1 MEPLTTGVVGILAVF
16 GLLVL
21 RMPIAY
27 ALMLVGFAGT
37 AYLSS
42 PAAALPMVPR
52 TLFGVS
58 SFYAYTVIPLFV
70 AMGCFAE
77 QVGMIRNIYDAF
89 DKWFRKLP
97 GGLAITTIGASAGFA
112 AVSGSSVATAAAI
125 GTCALPEMRKFGYS
139 PKLATGSIAA
149 GGTLGWLIPPSVGF
163 IIYAMLTE
171 QSVGKLLIAGIAPGL
186 VLAAAYISIIVI
198 WVKINPS
205 LARPAEGE
213 VGWRAKFLSL
223 KKIWSAL
230 VAFLL
235 VVGGMYLGF
244 FTPTEAAS
252 VGATILFLVYILR
265 GKLTLTS
272 LNEALRKTVQ
282 ISVMILLLVAGA
294 NIFSFFLALS
304 TLPMVVSQWVESLS
318 VSPYLIIFV
327 VSMIYL
333 FMGCFLDGVSIM
345 VMTMPVIYPII
356 ISLNFDPIWFG
367 VIVMLMMEA
376 GLITPPM
383 GLNVF
388 AVAGVAKDVPL
399 QEIFRGIAPF
409 LLSILFVAFLV
420 TLFPGLTLF
429 LPNMMMK

>member
-1 MEPLTTGVVGILAVF
+1 MTGIAGIVAVF
-16 GLLVL
+16 SLLLL

-37 AYLSS
+37 ACLSS
-42 PAAALPMVPR
+42 GAAALSMVPR
-52 TLFGVS
+52 TIFGVS

-77 QVGMIRNIYDAF
+77 QVGMIRNIYDVF

-139 PKLATGSIAA
+139 PKLATGTIAA

-171 QSVGKLLIAGIAPGL
+171 QSVGKLLISGIVPGFL
-186 VLAAAYISIIVI
+186 LAVSYISIIVI

-205 LARPAEGE
+205 LAGTAEGE
-213 VGWRAKFLSL
+213 ISWQEKIVSL

-230 VAFLL
+230 VTFLL

-244 FTPTEAAS
+244 FTPTEAAAI
-252 VGATILFLVYILR
+252 GATILFIVNLAS
-265 GKLTLTS
+265 GKLTLVS
-272 LNEALRKTVQ
+272 LNEALHKTVQ

-294 NIFSFFLALS
+294 NVFSFFLALS
-304 TLPMVVSQWVESLS
+304 TIPMAVTQWVTNLA
-318 VSPYLIIFV
+318 VSPYLIIAIICL
-327 VSMIYL
+327 IYL

-356 ISLNFDPIWFG
+356 IGLQFDPIWFG

-388 AVAGVAKDVPL
+388 AVAGVAGDIPL
-399 QEIFRGIAPF
+399 EEIFKGIAPF
-409 LLSILFVAFLV
+409 LISILFVAFLV
-420 TLFPGLTLF
+420 VLFPKLALF
-429 LPNMMMK
+429 LPSMMSK

>member
-1 MEPLTTGVVGILAVF
+1 
-16 GLLVL
+16 
-21 RMPIAY
+21 
-27 ALMLVGFAGT
+27 
-37 AYLSS
+37 
-42 PAAALPMVPR
+42 MVPR

-139 PKLATGSIAA
+139 PRLAAGSIAA

-171 QSVGKLLIAGIAPGL
+171 QSVGKLLISGIVPGL
-186 VLAAAYISIIVI
+186 LLSAAYISIIII

-213 VGWRAKFLSL
+213 ISWQEKLASL

-230 VAFLL
+230 VTFLM

-244 FTPTEAAS
+244 FTPTEAAAI
-252 VGATILFLVYILR
+252 GATILFIVNLFS
-265 GKLTLTS
+265 GKLTL
-272 LNEALRKTVQ
+272 
-282 ISVMILLLVAGA
+282 
-294 NIFSFFLALS
+294 
-304 TLPMVVSQWVESLS
+304 
-318 VSPYLIIFV
+318 
-327 VSMIYL
+327 
-333 FMGCFLDGVSIM
+333 
-345 VMTMPVIYPII
+345 
-356 ISLNFDPIWFG
+356 
-367 VIVMLMMEA
+367 
-376 GLITPPM
+376 
-383 GLNVF
+383 
-388 AVAGVAKDVPL
+388 
-399 QEIFRGIAPF
+399 
-409 LLSILFVAFLV
+409 
-420 TLFPGLTLF
+420 FP
-429 LPNMMMK
+429 

>member
-1 MEPLTTGVVGILAVF
+1 MESILTGILGIVIVF
-16 GLLVL
+16 LLLVL

-27 ALMLVGFAGT
+27 ALMLVGFLGT
-37 AYLSS
+37 SYLSS
-42 PAAALPMVPR
+42 RGAALPMVPM
-52 TLFGVS
+52 TIYGVS
-58 SFYAYTVIPLFV
+58 SFYAFTVIPLFV

-89 DKWFRKLP
+89 DKWFRKMP

-125 GTCALPEMRKFGYS
+125 GTCALPEMRQFGYA

-171 QSVGKLLIAGIAPGL
+171 QSVGKLLIAGIVPGII
-186 VLAAAYISIIVI
+186 LAAAYICIIIV

-205 LARPAEGE
+205 LAQRTSGE
-213 VGWRAKFLSL
+213 TSWSEKIAAI
-223 KKIWSAL
+223 KKIWSTMAT
-230 VAFLL
+230 FLL

-244 FTPTEAAS
+244 FTPTEAAA
-252 VGATILFLVYILR
+252 VGATILFFINIISR
-265 GKLTLTS
+265 KLKWLS

-294 NIFSFFLALS
+294 NVFSYFLALS
-304 TLPMVVSQWVESLS
+304 TLPMVVSQWVTGLTI
-318 VSPYLIIFV
+318 SPYLIILII
-327 VSMIYL
+327 SMIYL

-345 VMTMPVIYPII
+345 VMTMPVIFPII
-356 ISLNFDPIWFG
+356 IGLQFDPIWFG

-399 QEIFRGIAPF
+399 EEIFKGIAPF
-409 LLSILFVAFLV
+409 LISIIFVAFLV
-420 TLFPGLTLF
+420 TVFPEIALF
-429 LPNMMMK
+429 LPKLMRH

>member
-1 MEPLTTGVVGILAVF
+1 MDPLMTGIVGIVVVF
-16 GLLVL
+16 LLL
-21 RMPIAY
+21 IFRMPIAY

-42 PAAALPMVPR
+42 FNAAFPMIPR
-52 TLFGVS
+52 TLYGVS
-58 SFYAYTVIPLFV
+58 SFYAFTVIPLFV

-77 QVGMIRNIYDAF
+77 QAGMIKNIYDAF
-89 DKWFRKLP
+89 DKWFRILP
-97 GGLAITTIGASAGFA
+97 GGLAIATIGASAGFA

-139 PKLATGSIAA
+139 PKLAAGSIAA

-171 QSVGKLLIAGIAPGL
+171 QSVGKLLIAGIVPGFL
-186 VLAAAYISIIVI
+186 LAAAYIIIIVL
-198 WVKINPS
+198 WVKIDPS
-205 LARPAEGE
+205 LAPPTEGKISWQE
-213 VGWRAKFLSL
+213 KFATL
-223 KKIWSAL
+223 KKIWSAM
-230 VAFLL
+230 VTFLL
-235 VVGGMYLGF
+235 VVGGMYVGF
-244 FTPTEAAS
+244 FTPTEAAAI
-252 VGATILFLVYILR
+252 GATILFIVNLSS
-265 GKLTLTS
+265 GKLNRVS

-304 TLPMVVSQWVESLS
+304 TLPMVLSGWVSNLD
-318 VSPYLIIFV
+318 VSPYLIITV
-327 VSMIYL
+327 ICVIYL

-345 VMTMPVIYPII
+345 VMTMPVLFPII
-356 ISLNFDPIWFG
+356 IGLQFDPIWFG

-388 AVAGVAKDVPL
+388 AVAGVAKDIPL
-399 QEIFRGIAPF
+399 VEIFKGIMPF
-409 LLSILFVAFLV
+409 LIAILVVAFLMA
-420 TLFPGLTLF
+420 LFPSIVLF
-429 LPNMMMK
+429 LPNMM

>member
-1 MEPLTTGVVGILAVF
+1 
-16 GLLVL
+16 
-21 RMPIAY
+21 MPIAY
-27 ALMLVGFAGT
+27 ALMLVGFLGT

-42 PAAALPMVPR
+42 RGAALPMVPM
-52 TLFGVS
+52 TIYGVS
-58 SFYAYTVIPLFV
+58 SFYAFTVIPLFV

-77 QVGMIRNIYDAF
+77 QVGMIKKIYDAF
-89 DKWFRKLP
+89 DKWFRKMP

-125 GTCALPEMRKFGYS
+125 GTCALPEMRQFGYS

-171 QSVGKLLIAGIAPGL
+171 QSVGKLLIAGIVPGII
-186 VLAAAYISIIVI
+186 LAAAYICIIIV

-205 LARPAEGE
+205 LAQPTSGE
-213 VGWRAKFLSL
+213 IGWSEKIAAIKN
-223 KKIWSAL
+223 IWSTLAT
-230 VAFLL
+230 FLL

-244 FTPTEAAS
+244 FTPTEAAA
-252 VGATILFLVYILR
+252 VGATILFVINIISR
-265 GKLTLTS
+265 KLTWTS

-294 NIFSFFLALS
+294 NVFSYFLALS
-304 TLPMVVSQWVESLS
+304 TLPMVASQWVTGLTI
-318 VSPYLIIFV
+318 SPYLIILII
-327 VSMIYL
+327 SMIYL

-345 VMTMPVIYPII
+345 VMTMPVIFPII
-356 ISLNFDPIWFG
+356 IGLQFDPIWFG

-399 QEIFRGIAPF
+399 EEIFKGIAPF
-409 LLSILFVAFLV
+409 LISIIFVAFLV
-420 TLFPGLTLF
+420 TVFPEIALF
-429 LPNMMMK
+429 LPGMMMK

>member
-1 MEPLTTGVVGILAVF
+1 MDPLMTGIVGIVAVF
-16 GLLVL
+16 FLLVL

-27 ALMLVGFAGT
+27 ALMLVGCAGA

-42 PAAALPMVPR
+42 GSAALPMVPR

-58 SFYAYTVIPLFV
+58 SFYSYTVIPLFV

-125 GTCALPEMRKFGYS
+125 GTCALPEMRRFGYS
-139 PKLATGSIAA
+139 PRLATGSIAA

-171 QSVGKLLIAGIAPGL
+171 QSVGKLLIAGIVPGFL
-186 VLAAAYISIIVI
+186 LAAAYVSIIII
-198 WVKINPS
+198 WVKINPG
-205 LARPAEGE
+205 LARPAAGE
-213 VGWRAKFLSL
+213 ITWQEKIASL
-223 KKIWSAL
+223 KKIWSSL
-230 VAFLL
+230 VTFLL

-244 FTPTEAAS
+244 FTPTEAAAI
-252 VGATILFLVYILR
+252 GATILFIVNLASGR
-265 GKLTLTS
+265 LTLAS
-272 LNEALRKTVQ
+272 LTEALRKTVQ

-294 NIFSFFLALS
+294 HVFSFFLALS
-304 TLPMVVSQWVESLS
+304 TLPMVVSQWVMNLDI
-318 VSPYLIIFV
+318 SPYLIITV
-327 VSMIYL
+327 IGLIYL

-345 VMTMPVIYPII
+345 VMTMPVIFPII
-356 ISLNFDPIWFG
+356 IGLQFDPIWFG

-399 QEIFRGIAPF
+399 EEIFKGIAPF

-420 TLFPGLTLF
+420 TIFPDCALF